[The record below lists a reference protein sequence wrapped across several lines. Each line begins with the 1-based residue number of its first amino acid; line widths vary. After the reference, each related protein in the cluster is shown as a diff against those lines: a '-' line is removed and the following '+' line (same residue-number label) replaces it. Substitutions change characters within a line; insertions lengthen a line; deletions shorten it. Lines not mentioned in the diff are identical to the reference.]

1 MDGEEILPLYPWGS
15 GTCFRHPQAGEV
27 DTTCIAV
34 LRPQCGPAREIR
46 ACRACV
52 LAMEHDRRRAAER
65 SGLEYTPGPL
75 ADSGCG

>member
-1 MDGEEILPLYPWGS
+1 MDGEEILPLYPWES

-34 LRPQCGPAREIR
+34 LRPQHGDAREIR

-52 LAMEHDRRRAAER
+52 LAMECDRRRAAER
-65 SGLEYTPGPL
+65 AGLKYEPGRL
-75 ADSGCG
+75 ADGDCG